1 MADEDAAGSTPKPP
15 PTNGPSGNGATEPA
29 PGPVASDA
37 AAASTPQPPVGEA
50 VPSEVEQLRAEM
62 AATKDRW
69 LRERAEL
76 ENFKKRLARE
86 KAEALRFANE
96 ELLRDLLPVIDNLHR
111 AVEHGR
117 ASREVDPIIEGVELV
132 LRSFTE
138 ALERHGVQVVEARG
152 QRFDPSQHE
161 AIGHVESDQPPNT
174 VVDEH
179 QRGYTLHDRLLRPAL
194 VTVGKAPAAERPDVE
209 KTGDDD

>member
-15 PTNGPSGNGATEPA
+15 PANGLTGNGATEPA

-37 AAASTPQPPVGEA
+37 AAASTPQPPAGEA

-76 ENFKKRLARE
+76 ENFKKRLGRE

-96 ELLRDLLPVIDNLHR
+96 GLLRDLLPVIDNLHR

-117 ASREVDPIIEGVELV
+117 ASREVDAIIEGVELV

-161 AIGHVESDQPPNT
+161 AIGHIESDQAPNT